1 MTSCLLN
8 GEVAVANSASAA
20 QLKRYQSKKR
30 RSVYSRPTKPSH
42 LSDRAAREAQDRL
55 NNQLFMTGRS
65 ITPPPDSTNWAS
77 RNHVLLTVDDTNE
90 NKRFGR
96 PSRVNNTV
104 TQAELATTSKIV
116 SVATSYGG
124 TPQRKWVMKH
134 TLSSGLFD
142 EEVVERYQQIMAS
155 TAVGSNNVQLKKYN
169 SKDEYN
175 SAQEVRAANRTRAE
189 KPATMEKV
197 AADPNIGAI
206 VKQTTMADLTAKY
219 AKYSNA
225 A

>member
-1 MTSCLLN
+1 
-8 GEVAVANSASAA
+8 
-20 QLKRYQSKKR
+20 
-30 RSVYSRPTKPSH
+30 
-42 LSDRAAREAQDRL
+42 
-55 NNQLFMTGRS
+55 
-65 ITPPPDSTNWAS
+65 
-77 RNHVLLTVDDTNE
+77 
-90 NKRFGR
+90 
-96 PSRVNNTV
+96 
-104 TQAELATTSKIV
+104 
-116 SVATSYGG
+116 
-124 TPQRKWVMKH
+124 
-134 TLSSGLFD
+134 
-142 EEVVERYQQIMAS
+142 MAS